1 MAISGGRQTL
11 RFLGHLWLQSL
22 KRAIWVAVI
31 GVAISG
37 VRLSLSQ
44 SGNGSGMMLEDM
56 NSSNM
61 SMPDVSQCPRD
72 IPCKELPPIC
82 LNCSYSDTCTYG
94 KDTNVTC
101 MPLEGVQCEVI
112 KVMPV
117 EFGKIV
123 LIEFC
128 LCYASGGPFM

>member
-1 MAISGGRQTL
+1 MAISGGRQAL

-37 VRLSLSQ
+37 IRLSLSQ
-44 SGNGSGMMLEDM
+44 SGNGSGMIPEDM

-61 SMPDVSQCPRD
+61 SMPECPRD
-72 IPCKELPPIC
+72 MPCKKLPPTC
-82 LNCSYSDTCTYG
+82 LNCNYSDACTYG
-94 KDTNVTC
+94 KNTTVMCT
-101 MPLEGVQCEVI
+101 PLEGVQCEVI
-112 KVMPV
+112 SELM
-117 EFGKIV
+117 

-128 LCYASGGPFM
+128 LCYTPVVALLYVNIILWAL